1 MQDIVRRHPK
11 TAAFFALALLGLAAY
26 ANALT
31 GGFHFDD
38 MEGIVENLSLRD
50 LKNIPSYFVDPII
63 FRFTYRLDWRPILQT
78 TYALDYAIGGP
89 GPTMFHVTN
98 VVFHIGAAWLIF
110 LIVAA
115 LAEKAPGQSS
125 PATFIPRFWI
135 ALVPALLFVAHA
147 ANSQTVDYIW
157 ARSSLL
163 AAFFYLLAFYCHL
176 RGPFGSPE
184 RGRPAWHA
192 SALAAFALGLGS
204 KATVVSLPGML
215 VAYEVLF
222 LNPAGQNPWS
232 LYFKQPRRLLKYIPT
247 LIVLLAYIWLR
258 MDVTPRTTRQF
269 FSSPWIHR
277 TTYLYT
283 QFRAW
288 IYYIKLY
295 IWPDPLILDY
305 PGFGWSTSLW
315 DWRVLLSLAVVLA
328 LLAAAWRA
336 RRRAPVLSFFTFWF
350 FIALLPEAS
359 VIVRPDAVT
368 GHRPYLAYAGL
379 SVAAAILGLKAAA
392 ALRRKW
398 LGEWPESRFR
408 LACGIALGLVVF
420 SLTAATIRRNL
431 DWRDEVTLWS
441 DVVRKDPGNARAY
454 RVLGVAYTDRED
466 YAKAGEMLAKAIQL
480 SPKNLDAYVYR
491 GNLNLL
497 LGKYDE
503 ALSDLNQSMAKGS
516 RSPFN
521 FFYRGEVYRKTG
533 RYDEALKDY
542 ESALKLND
550 RFPDAYFGIAMVH
563 WQRKEL
569 AQATTACEKL
579 LDLDRDNRRSYLCL
593 GSLLMHQGRFGEAMK
608 IYYSGVS
615 KFPKNG
621 TLWYGLGTA
630 YEELGLYKEAQ
641 LAYGN
646 SSALTGE
653 AGKSEILTQP

>member
-1 MQDIVRRHPK
+1 MQDLVRRHPK
-11 TAAFFALALLGLAAY
+11 TAALLALALAGLAAY
-26 ANALT
+26 ANALA
-31 GGFHFDD
+31 GSFHYDD
-38 MEGIVENLSLRD
+38 MEGIVQNLSLRD

-63 FRFTYRLDWRPILQT
+63 FRFTSRLDWRPILQT

-89 GPTMFHVTN
+89 GPAMFHVTN
-98 VVFHIGAAWLIF
+98 VVFHVGAAWLIF

-115 LAEKAPGQSS
+115 LAEKPAARLP
-125 PATFIPRFWI
+125 PATFVSRFWI
-135 ALVPALLFVAHA
+135 ALVPALLFTVHTV
-147 ANSQTVDYIW
+147 NSQTVDYIW

-184 RGRPAWHA
+184 RRRPLWHA
-192 SALAAFALGLGS
+192 GALGAFALALGS
-204 KATVVSLPGML
+204 KATAVSLPGML
-215 VAYEVLF
+215 LAYEVLL
-222 LNPAGQNPWS
+222 LNPAGQNPLR
-232 LYFKQPRRLLKYIPT
+232 LYFKEPRRLVKYIPT
-247 LIVLLAYIWLR
+247 LVVLLAYTWLR

-269 FSSPWIHR
+269 FSGPWINR
-277 TTYLYT
+277 TAYLLT

-288 IYYIKLY
+288 VYYLKLY
-295 IWPDPLILDY
+295 LWPDPLILDY

-315 DWRVLLSLAVVLA
+315 DWRVLLSLALVLM

-336 RRRAPVLSFFTFWF
+336 RRREPVLSFFTLWF
-350 FIALLPEAS
+350 FIALLPESS

-379 SVAAAILGLKAAA
+379 SVAAAVLSFKAAG
-392 ALRRKW
+392 ALRRRW
-398 LGEWPESRFR
+398 LAGWPEGRFR
-408 LACGIALGLVVF
+408 LAYGVALGLVVVA
-420 SLTAATIRRNL
+420 LTAATIRRNL

-454 RVLGVAYTDRED
+454 RVLGVEYTERED
-466 YAKAGEMLAKAIQL
+466 YAKAGEMLAKAIEL
-480 SPKNLDAYVYR
+480 APRNLDAYLYR

-497 LGKYDE
+497 LGKYDD
-503 ALSDLNQSMAKGS
+503 ALADLNRSMEKGG

-521 FFYRGEVYRKTG
+521 FFYRGELYRQTG

-542 ESALKLND
+542 RSALALNG

-569 AQATTACEKL
+569 AQATTACAKL
-579 LDLDRDNRRSYLCL
+579 LDLDRDNRRSYICL

-608 IYYSGVS
+608 IYYNGVAR
-615 KFPKNG
+615 FPENS

-646 SSALTGE
+646 SNAL
-653 AGKSEILTQP
+653 AGGASEPQR